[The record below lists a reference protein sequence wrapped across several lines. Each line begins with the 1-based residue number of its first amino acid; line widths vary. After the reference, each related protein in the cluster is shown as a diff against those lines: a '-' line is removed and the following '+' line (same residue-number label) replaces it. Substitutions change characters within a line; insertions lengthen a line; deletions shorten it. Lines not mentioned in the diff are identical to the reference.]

1 MKISEMVALGPKTF
15 TQFTLST
22 TDSADSISS
31 RVGVVLFT
39 KDEMS
44 PLMLAHVLKDDLGYH
59 ETTKMSGYAEM
70 VKDNPWRFN
79 LSTSP
84 AKMLGGYSD
93 FTESIY
99 RNNRVTSIVIVDYD
113 KTTGEY
119 SVLANEKDWKDAN
132 KLAKEIRKSIRAEK
146 EKQDKIEKVEKVTE
160 VFNSL
165 SSEAKISVLSKLKE
179 L

>member
-1 MKISEMVALGPKTF
+1 MKISEMVALGTKTF

-31 RVGVVLFT
+31 SVGVVLFT
-39 KDEMS
+39 KDAMS
-44 PLMLAHVLKDDLGYH
+44 PLMLAHVLRDDLGYS
-59 ETTKMSGYAEM
+59 ETAKMRGYAEM

-79 LSTSP
+79 LSTQP
-84 AKMLGGYSD
+84 ARKLSAYTY
-93 FTESIY
+93 FTESVY
-99 RNNRVTSIVIVDYD
+99 RLNRVTTIVIIDYD

-119 SVLANEKDWKDAN
+119 SVLTHEKDWKNAN
-132 KLAKEIRKSIRAEK
+132 KLAEEICKSIRAEK
-146 EKQDKIEKVEKVTE
+146 ERQDKIEKVEKVTE
-160 VFNSL
+160 VFNLL